1 MNLPRHSITSHAIT
15 PIFNNAHFATI
26 YNQDRES
33 TKDTAEQRRRDDKQ
47 KGKQE
52 KRLFVDGLNRNASS
66 GHISKASFD
75 SKSTSRPSSS
85 SSSTIN
91 KGSKDEEREAKEK
104 SKIDTNVNDEINR
117 SDDGNMFACATN
129 EGFFIAK
136 TKPFRIIA
144 NRKFTALQGGL
155 AHIALIDDSSLLVLV
170 GGGRVPRFAPNKVI
184 LWDENAEYKVP
195 IPSLKHSRL
204 GSEDDEEALSEGTAS
219 PPPSTIFS
227 LGREQSESRTDDL
240 EAEVASHNE
249 EEEAGLSTLE
259 MSKTSNAVASGVLP
273 GMLDDSVLSDGKSKN
288 LKGDEE
294 EEEDNMSSSQ
304 VFGDIED
311 DESEGT
317 TDDDLKGSLTA
328 STTQSKLEQS
338 ITSTATDSDD
348 PFANLSKSDERM
360 STLDTEK
367 GSIGTEYD
375 DSIEESQI
383 QHKIERGREVAELEF
398 GEAVQSIRVETFC
411 SNESN
416 NHEGVAIEGDVN
428 AHTSSQGHVKVCIL
442 VVILQTKAVIFE
454 MGNHLHN
461 NAVGE
466 ERLHSRKPQW
476 GIRQR
481 FVLDIHP
488 DSNRCKAAL
497 SQIEKTNCALI
508 ALPGRQIGHVQLVC
522 VEFSHTKRTSIHSSM
537 AGASTII
544 AAHTNAIACLELS
557 KDGRYLCT
565 ASDRGTILRFWS
577 TVSTNKSSRSSNQRG
592 TGNIDRI
599 KTMAAGLLGE
609 LRRGSES
616 ARILSIAITPD
627 NRFLAVASDKG
638 TIHFFNLDALQNG
651 VPLVNNN
658 GEDVESSLKRFSS
671 TQSTQQAGFKLSQ
684 RANRFL
690 PNAIQN
696 FAQQIPSSLL
706 PQYFK
711 SQWSFA
717 QFRIRLQVFSGR
729 MNDGMRH
736 VKPPP
741 ERRKTASLAA
751 VQKGKG
757 RQGEQGMDDDDD
769 GEGSDEESFES
780 KKTFIGDAFV
790 PDRARNLEG
799 GWAQMRGRVNDIRKG
814 ERTIQEGIWL
824 DWVYAKQF
832 SNEKEDE
839 NFHLIAITSSGGL
852 YRLAISTKRPAT
864 NPSTNSENEKQD
876 ASIAS
881 SSTILDM
888 YRSDTSHSSKNSPN
902 DAADIGSC
910 TLVEHFRFGKRDE
923 WLE

>member
-1 MNLPRHSITSHAIT
+1 MNLPRHSITSHAVT

-26 YNQDRES
+26 SNHDHQKTKESADQRSQDR
-33 TKDTAEQRRRDDKQ
+33 R

-52 KRLFVDGLNRNASS
+52 GRSSVNLSRNTPSSHRSTASFE
-66 GHISKASFD
+66 SKAS
-75 SKSTSRPSSS
+75 SSRPSSS
-85 SSSTIN
+85 SSSTP
-91 KGSKDEEREAKEK
+91 KRVSKDEVKGEK
-104 SKIDTNVNDEINR
+104 DE
-117 SDDGNMFACATN
+117 STSSQGNMFACATN
-129 EGFFIAK
+129 DGFFIAR
-136 TKPFRIIA
+136 TEPFRIIA

-155 AHIALIDDSSLLVLV
+155 AHVALIDDSSLVVLV

-184 LWDENAEYKVP
+184 LWDENAEYRVP
-195 IPSLKHSRL
+195 IPSSTRSRL
-204 GSEDDEEALSEGTAS
+204 GSEDDEILSEGTAS

-227 LGREQSESRTDDL
+227 LGREQSESRTEEI
-240 EAEVASHNE
+240 EAEEDQQSPNE
-249 EEEAGLSTLE
+249 EEADRNTME
-259 MSKTSNAVASGVLP
+259 MSKTSNAIASGVLP
-273 GMLDDSVLSDGKSKN
+273 AMLDDSVMSDSRPKS
-288 LKGDEE
+288 LKGEE
-294 EEEDNMSSSQ
+294 EGGMSSSQ

-317 TDDDLKGSLTA
+317 VDDALKRSSTA
-328 STTQSKLEQS
+328 SMIQSKSEKS
-338 ITSTATDSDD
+338 ITSAAADTDD
-348 PFANLSKSDERM
+348 PFAEPISLSDDLQAAMSKSDHSM
-360 STLDTEK
+360 STLDAVEGFIDPDHDGPLEK
-367 GSIGTEYD
+367 ST
-375 DSIEESQI
+375 I
-383 QHKIERGREVAELEF
+383 QYKIERGREVAELEF
-398 GEAVQSIRVETFC
+398 GEAVQSIRVESFC
-411 SNESN
+411 KNESSN
-416 NHEGVAIEGDVN
+416 NDLTGGEEN
-428 AHTSSQGHVKVCIL
+428 TQTSSQVKEKVCIL
-442 VVILQTKAVIFE
+442 VVVLQTKSVIFE
-454 MGNHLHN
+454 MGNHLHSN
-461 NAVGE
+461 SAAGE
-466 ERLHSRKPQW
+466 GQHATKPQW

-488 DSNRCKAAL
+488 DSNRCTAAL

-557 KDGRYLCT
+557 KDGRFLCT

-577 TVSTNKSSRSSNQRG
+577 TVSAGKPSRSSNQRV
-592 TGNIDRI
+592 TGNGDRVR
-599 KTMAAGLLGE
+599 TMAAALLGE

-616 ARILSIAITPD
+616 VRILSIAITPD

-638 TIHFFNLDALQNG
+638 TIHFFNLDALQHG
-651 VPLVNNN
+651 IPLTSGNRED
-658 GEDVESSLKRFSS
+658 GENSLKRFSS
-671 TQSTQQAGFKLSQ
+671 GQSIQQTGFKLSQ

-696 FAQQIPSSLL
+696 FAQQIPTSLL

-729 MNDGMRH
+729 MIDGMRH

-741 ERRKTASLAA
+741 ERRKTAST
-751 VQKGKG
+751 VGQKGKG
-757 RQGEQGMDDDDD
+757 RQGLGMDDD
-769 GEGSDEESFES
+769 GEGSDGEDLDAE
-780 KKTFIGDAFV
+780 KTFVGDAFV

-799 GWAQMRGRVNDIRKG
+799 GWAHMRGRVNDIRKG

-824 DWVYAKQF
+824 DWVRAKQ
-832 SNEKEDE
+832 SSEEKEQEDE
-839 NFHLIAITSSGGL
+839 DFQLIAITSSGGL
-852 YRLAISTKRPAT
+852 YRLAISTKRPV
-864 NPSTNSENEKQD
+864 NPNTTSEHERQD
-876 ASIAS
+876 SSNAS

-888 YRSDTSHSSKNSPN
+888 YRSDTSDSSKNPST

-910 TLVEHFRFGKRDE
+910 RLVQHFRFGKRDE